1 MNSNH
6 GSDLKL
12 KWKTVLS
19 FAFTIAIL
27 IGNLEFDFSVH
38 FNQRVGEKKSHIL
51 GRVTKRPKNCF
62 YHYEYI
68 DKKVSFRRQILK

>member
-19 FAFTIAIL
+19 FAFTITIL

-51 GRVTKRPKNCF
+51 GGPKNCF

>member
-19 FAFTIAIL
+19 FAIAIL

-51 GRVTKRPKNCF
+51 GRVKKGPKIVFIIMN
-62 YHYEYI
+62 I
-68 DKKVSFRRQILK
+68 LIKK